1 MKTKHFLITTEDG
14 SAVAVI
20 GANCDTSFRAKL
32 IKAIREQLCNESI
45 VTSCPLIKM
54 DYCDKSREI
63 HIAGISYPFEKL
75 FIQKAIV
82 Y

>member
-14 SAVAVI
+14 SAVAVVS
-20 GANCDTSFRAKL
+20 ANCDTYFRTKL
-32 IKAIREQLCNESI
+32 IKAIREQMCDESI

-54 DYCDKSREI
+54 DFCDKRIEI

-75 FIQKAIV
+75 FIQKVIV

>member
-20 GANCDTSFRAKL
+20 SSHSEIEFLDKL
-32 IKAIREQLCNESI
+32 EKCLREQLDSPN
-45 VTSCPLIKM
+45 LIIFDVERNVPFIK
-54 DYCDKSREI
+54 YIKREK
-63 HIAGISYPFEKL
+63 FREKIL
-75 FIQKAIV
+75 RIKYERIEI